1 MRFTNSYST
10 HLGTYT
16 WAELQA
22 AYPNGGG
29 ALSALPSGAWAFV
42 TDWSVP
48 FFRNSGGTRW
58 VTQPFTIYVLPSPV
72 TVQSASETLMTQ
84 FNVPAA
90 LLGTRAQ
97 LRMEFGLADN
107 GTTTSFSLRVRMGTA
122 GTTSDALI
130 RQTVTMGSAAQRTK
144 GFTLDAETKS
154 ATAINTI
161 GVERTDMSGAYGL
174 AGVSSATRS
183 ADSTIPNLGSSANI
197 LSVFAFGDN
206 ATDIVTLEAL
216 RATIYTCGT

>member
-58 VTQPFTIYVLPSPV
+58 VTQPFTIYALPAPV
-72 TVQSASETLMTQ
+72 TVQSASETLATQ

-90 LLGTRAQ
+90 LLGSRAQ
-97 LRMEFGLADN
+97 FRIELGYADN
-107 GTTTSFSLRVRMGTA
+107 GTTTAFTTRVRLGTA
-122 GTTSDALI
+122 GTTADALI
-130 RQTVTMGSAAQRTK
+130 RSAFTLGSAAQRTV
-144 GFTLDAETKS
+144 GFTVDAETKS
-154 ATAINTI
+154 ATLINVF
-161 GVERTDMSGAYGL
+161 GVERTDASGAYGL
-174 AGVSSATRS
+174 AGVSSATRN
-183 ADSTIPNLGSSANI
+183 ADITIPSVASSANI
-197 LSVFAFGDN
+197 LSVFLFGDN
-206 ATDIVTLEAL
+206 ATDIITLEAM
-216 RATIYTCGT
+216 RCFIYTQGT